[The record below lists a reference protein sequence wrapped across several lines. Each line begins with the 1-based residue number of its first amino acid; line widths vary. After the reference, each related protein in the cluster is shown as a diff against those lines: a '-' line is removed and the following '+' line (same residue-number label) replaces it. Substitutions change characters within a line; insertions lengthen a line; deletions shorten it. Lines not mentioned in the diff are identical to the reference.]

1 MWALR
6 TALEQ
11 LEKYYRDVREPPNR
25 RVRYFPL
32 ATEYR
37 KDGRTVKFEYTDF
50 LKSPGESCVAFLAR
64 ECDDPARTIVVKFV
78 ERYGE
83 AAHRLLAE
91 KGLAPV
97 LLYYGGICQHS
108 EPERHGCGT
117 RKMVVMEYV
126 EGVVAEDL
134 LDSVSGDSAT
144 RIRQGVHAAVRRAV
158 GLLQAHTPPLV
169 HGDLRL
175 PNIVIA
181 ECQEGGDEDVE
192 GRVRIVD
199 FDWAGVAGEV
209 RYPLHL
215 STAIK
220 WPAGVADY
228 APITTAHDDD
238 MVAKLA
244 N

>member
-1 MWALR
+1 MVQKLVKACFAPSFVVSLAGPHLCICGAIFLGSPIVQRLSDYVWLAHSRHIDDGNALRIARIMWALR

-64 ECDDPARTIVVKFV
+64 ECDDPTRTIVVKFV

-83 AAHRLLAE
+83 EAHRLLAGE
-91 KGLAPV
+91 GLAPA
-97 LLYYGGICQHS
+97 LLYYGDIWHS
-108 EPERHGCGT
+108 GPERHGCGA

-134 LDSVSGDSAT
+134 LD
-144 RIRQGVHAAVRRAV
+144 
-158 GLLQAHTPPLV
+158 
-169 HGDLRL
+169 
-175 PNIVIA
+175 
-181 ECQEGGDEDVE
+181 
-192 GRVRIVD
+192 
-199 FDWAGVAGEV
+199 
-209 RYPLHL
+209 
-215 STAIK
+215 
-220 WPAGVADY
+220 
-228 APITTAHDDD
+228 
-238 MVAKLA
+238 
-244 N
+244 